1 MDKPTAERLYQE
13 VKAAAAELHGIDAGD
28 IRAYVLIVVT
38 SEGRMLES
46 TNIINEEQM
55 RSLLA
60 KAALDR
66 SPMVA
71 EVPLN

>member
-1 MDKPTAERLYQE
+1 VDKPTAERLYQE